1 MLKTV
6 ARGLVAG
13 AAGVTALNWVTYLD
27 MATRGRPAS
36 DTPARLVEQSL
47 RRLDL
52 PTPDQTRL
60 GALGALAGIK
70 VGLLVGA
77 GAALGRGAG
86 LRLPAPLAVA
96 ITGGA
101 AMAASDVPIAALGV
115 SDPRKWS
122 AADWL
127 SDVLPHLAY
136 GAVTHVVL
144 TAFERTDRAG
154 RTDSVDKGTA
164 ISTRWARR
172 FFALGWACGGR
183 TSFGPAALAVT
194 ARRPVTGL
202 RRARSVIAL
211 FAAAGEA
218 VVDKLPSTPSR
229 LEPRALGVRIAVG
242 AGAAGGLALRD
253 KEPVWVPVALGAAG
267 GAAGSYAGAAWRRWA
282 GHCVPDWQAAVTEDF
297 ATFLI
302 ARYATREAP

>member
-36 DTPARLVEQSL
+36 DTPAKLVEQSL

-115 SDPRKWS
+115 SDPRQWS

-127 SDVLPHLAY
+127 GDVVPHLAY

-144 TAFERTDRAG
+144 TAFERTDSA
-154 RTDSVDKGTA
+154 DSGTA
-164 ISTRWARR
+164 TSTRLARR

-194 ARRPVTGL
+194 ARGPATGL
-202 RRARSVIAL
+202 RRARSVTAL

-242 AGAAGGLALRD
+242 AGAAGWLALRD

-282 GHCVPDWQAAVTEDF
+282 GHRVPDWQAAVTEDF